1 MREFFIE
8 QIFSGFVVT
17 AFPFAFIVLAFAL
30 TACGGGGNSASE
42 ESFVS
47 GDGSTTFIK
56 IADRKIAP
64 AITGMTLSGEN
75 YTYQKDK
82 VAVVNVWAS
91 WCSPCRAEAPTLVAL
106 ANKYTDVA
114 FIGILTRDNPANA
127 EAFERRFKIPYP
139 TVIDDSILL
148 GFKGSLPAN
157 AIPTTVILD
166 KSGYVAARIS
176 GVVTV
181 ASLSK
186 LIEKVSAE

>member
-1 MREFFIE
+1 MRKF
-8 QIFSGFVVT
+8 
-17 AFPFAFIVLAFAL
+17 AAFILLAFAL
-30 TACGGGGNSASE
+30 TACGGGGNSTSE

-47 GDGSTTFIK
+47 GDGATTFIK
-56 IADRKIAP
+56 ISDRKIAP

-75 YTYQKDK
+75 YTYQKDR

-127 EAFERRFKIPYP
+127 EAFERRFKVPYP
-139 TVIDDSILL
+139 TIIDDSILL

-157 AIPTTVILD
+157 AIPSTVILD
-166 KSGYVAARIS
+166 KSGLVAARIS

>member
-1 MREFFIE
+1 MKKI
-8 QIFSGFVVT
+8 V
-17 AFPFAFIVLAFAL
+17 AFIVPAFAL

-56 IADRKIAP
+56 ISDRKIAP

-127 EAFERRFKIPYP
+127 EAFERRFNIPYP

-148 GFKGSLPAN
+148 GFKGSLAAN
-157 AIPTTVILD
+157 AIPSTVVID
-166 KSGYVAARIS
+166 REGRVAARIS
-176 GVVTV
+176 GEVTV
-181 ASLSK
+181 ASLSQ
-186 LIEKVSAE
+186 LIEAVSGE

>member
-1 MREFFIE
+1 MKKI
-8 QIFSGFVVT
+8 
-17 AFPFAFIVLAFAL
+17 AAFIVLAFAL

-56 IADRKIAP
+56 ISDRKIAP

-106 ANKYTDVA
+106 ANKYTNVA

>member
-1 MREFFIE
+1 MKKLL
-8 QIFSGFVVT
+8 
-17 AFPFAFIVLAFAL
+17 AFIVLALAL
-30 TACGGGGNSASE
+30 TACGGGGSSTSE

-47 GDGSTTFIK
+47 GDGSITYIK
-56 IADRKIAP
+56 ISDRKIAP
-64 AITGMTLSGEN
+64 AITGLTLKGEN
-75 YTYQKDK
+75 YTYEKDR

-139 TVIDDSILL
+139 TLIDDSILL

-166 KSGYVAARIS
+166 KSGRVAARIS
-176 GVVTV
+176 GAVTV
-181 ASLSK
+181 ASLSE
-186 LIEKVSAE
+186 LLEKVSAE

>member
-1 MREFFIE
+1 MKK
-8 QIFSGFVVT
+8 
-17 AFPFAFIVLAFAL
+17 FALLIALAIVL
-30 TACGGGGNSASE
+30 TGCSGGGTSSTE

-47 GDGSTTFIK
+47 GNGSTTFIK

-64 AITGMTLSGEN
+64 AITGLTLAGTN
-75 YTYQKDK
+75 YTYTKDT

-91 WCSPCRAEAPTLVAL
+91 WCSPCRAEAPTLAAL

-127 EAFERRFKIPYP
+127 EAFARRFKLPYP
-139 TVIDDSILL
+139 TIIDDSILI

-157 AIPTTVILD
+157 AIPSTVILD
-166 KSGYVAARIS
+166 KKGRVAARIS
-176 GVVTV
+176 GAITV
-181 ASLSK
+181 ASLSQ

>member
-1 MREFFIE
+1 MKRI
-8 QIFSGFVVT
+8 
-17 AFPFAFIVLAFAL
+17 AAFIVLAFAL
-30 TACGGGGNSASE
+30 TACGGGGSSTSE

-56 IADRKIAP
+56 ISDRKIAP

-75 YTYQKDK
+75 YTYQKDG

-127 EAFERRFKIPYP
+127 EAFERRFNIPYP

-157 AIPTTVILD
+157 AIPTTVVLD

>member
-1 MREFFIE
+1 M
-8 QIFSGFVVT
+8 SFV
-17 AFPFAFIVLAFAL
+17 L
-30 TACGGGGNSASE
+30 TACSGGGSSTSE

-56 IADRKIAP
+56 VEDRKIAP
-64 AITGMTLSGEN
+64 TITGMTLSGKN
-75 YTYQKDK
+75 YTYLKDR

-106 ANKYTDVA
+106 ANQYTDVA

-139 TVIDDSILL
+139 TVIDDSILI

-157 AIPTTVILD
+157 AIPTTVVLD
-166 KSGYVAARIS
+166 KKGRVAARIS
-176 GVVTV
+176 GVVTI
-181 ASLSK
+181 ASLSE
-186 LIEKVSAE
+186 LIEKVSTE